1 VLLQILGFSVFTRY
15 ICHQQELG
23 LGKAISYSFFSLGL
37 PLAGSL
43 YLQSYLSFL
52 RNESDLTLLY
62 NVVSVCKAGREKE
75 LKPSRKQKQPDD
87 FRVPLQ
93 WKDSQQVGEYVRS
106 SQKVAS
112 SDSSLSPPSIGELSV
127 LSRQQNTRGN

>member
-1 VLLQILGFSVFTRY
+1 MSTFSATANTGLFCLHQVHLSSTRTWV
-15 ICHQQELG
+15 G
-23 LGKAISYSFFSLGL
+23 
-37 PLAGSL
+37 
-43 YLQSYLSFL
+43 QSYFL
-52 RNESDLTLLY
+52 FFFFPWITSSWQPILAILTQLLY